1 MKTKVKNIILSDL
14 HKFIISIRRYAVV
27 FLFLTG
33 FTDTSF
39 SQILTIEEIK
49 VTHKDTKAFDDDAL
63 ISALGLNESDVYKP
77 AVLGENIYKLQKF
90 YFDNGFFDV
99 KIDTNVKF
107 DLQNE
112 EVFIELIILEK
123 KHYKID
129 SLIYTGPENVPENV
143 KKLLRKIK
151 KIQQGDFYDRAL
163 INLQTN
169 EIIDLLQNNG
179 YMNARLKQDSG
190 TIVRKYSNASSQYL
204 TVTVHIEGAD
214 SIFYF
219 GSTAINM
226 PDNKYNV
233 GKDLLKYEI
242 AYNEGDIYSKEKI
255 LLTESNMT
263 KIPIVQ
269 SARIKADN
277 AVNNKVDFKA
287 EILLNKKNEITPYA
301 KATVIENVLYGGGGV
316 QYINKYFLSGG
327 EIFNLTFDALIN
339 SLDMNRIELSV
350 ALTKPH
356 IFNSGSYLT
365 DKVTLGLYNVETSKN
380 YYIGNLTSLLQ
391 SFRDFTFYN
400 NASLDLT
407 EELVRFEYD
416 NTEGPP
422 LTVFNTLLSTTF
434 VHDNTNDVFSP
445 SKGFFHSIT
454 VGSGGLIPKLVINA
468 FKPDV
473 YYSQYLKLF
482 TSNNFYFNISER
494 PRNTVLAAK
503 FMVGDIIE
511 YGSGD
516 RLIPLPP
523 FYKFYSGGSSSV
535 RGWSAKDNGILVN
548 TLDGGDFLL
557 EGSFEIRRKLF
568 PAADNFKKNIS
579 AAFFFDYGNVWP
591 TDEDFRIDQIAMAVG
606 LGIRYNLFIGPV
618 RVDLGFKL
626 YDPMTG
632 ANAWLFNDLGNMFGS
647 RMVVHFGIGEAF

>member
-1 MKTKVKNIILSDL
+1 MRNTNKNILN
-14 HKFIISIRRYAVV
+14 KFYK
-27 FLFLTG
+27 
-33 FTDTSF
+33 
-39 SQILTIEEIK
+39 ILTNTRIYVLIFLIYSSFISTAYSQLLIIEEIN
-49 VTHKDTKAFDDDAL
+49 VTHKDTKSFDDDVL
-63 ISALGLNESDVYKP
+63 VSALGLKESDIYKS

-99 KIDTNVKF
+99 KIDTSVKY
-107 DLQNE
+107 DLLNE
-112 EVFIELIILEK
+112 EVFIELVIHEK

-129 SLIYTGPENVPENV
+129 SLIFTGPEDVPANVQ
-143 KKLLRKIK
+143 KLLSKIK
-151 KIQQGDFYDRAL
+151 KIRQGDFYDRAL
-163 INLQTN
+163 ISQQTN

-190 TIVRKYSNASSQYL
+190 TIVKKYMNASSQHL
-204 TVTVHIEGAD
+204 TVSVNIEGAD
-214 SIFYF
+214 SVFYF
-219 GSTAINM
+219 GSTDIHIT
-226 PDNKYNV
+226 DNKYNV

-242 AYNEGDIYSKEKI
+242 AYNEGDIYSKEKL
-255 LLTESNMT
+255 LLTESNMS

-269 SARIKADN
+269 SARLKPETITG
-277 AVNNKVDFKA
+277 NKVDFKA

-301 KATVIENVLYGGGGV
+301 KATVIENILYGGGGA
-316 QYINKYFLSGG
+316 QYINKYFLNGG
-327 EIFNLTFDALIN
+327 EILNLTFDALIN
-339 SLDMNRIELSV
+339 SLDMNMIELSV
-350 ALTKPH
+350 SLTKPH
-356 IFNSGSYLT
+356 IFNSSSYLT
-365 DKVTLGLYNVETSKN
+365 DKVTLGFYNVEASKN

-391 SFRDFTFYN
+391 AFRNFTFYN

-416 NTEGPP
+416 NTSGPP

-445 SKGFFHSIT
+445 SKGYFHSIT
-454 VGSGGLIPKLVINA
+454 LGSGGLIPKLIINT

-482 TSNNFYFNISER
+482 TSNNFYFNISEK

-557 EGSFEIRRKLF
+557 EGSFEIRKKLF
-568 PAADNFKKNIS
+568 PGADNFKKNIS

-632 ANAWLFNDLGNMFGS
+632 ANAWLFNDLGNMFGN
-647 RMVVHFGIGEAF
+647 RLVVHFGIGEAF